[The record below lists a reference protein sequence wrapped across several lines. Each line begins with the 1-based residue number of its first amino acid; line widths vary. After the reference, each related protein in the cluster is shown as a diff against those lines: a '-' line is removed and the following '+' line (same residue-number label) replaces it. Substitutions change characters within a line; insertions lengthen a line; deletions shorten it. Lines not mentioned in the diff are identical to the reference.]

1 MKRETYS
8 TWLISKRFPIA
19 CKESKDIVQL
29 FWIEGGKKSPFSL
42 STIDKNM

>member
-19 CKESKDIVQL
+19 CKESKDVQL